1 MPIDPEQQPRPQR
14 GLVLTLLRP
23 ALPLLLVMLGAA
35 IAGCGSSQ
43 ETGTTA
49 DPASAVPASAPLY
62 GGAVVRPDGSL
73 KSAATSAGRTLTH
86 QTDPYLSL
94 VALLQTPGSAA
105 LSFDH
110 DVAPWLGPRAGIFF
124 STLGR
129 SGKSNTGQLFSLL
142 SRGLLGG
149 SPSASAFPFAPQGAG
164 AGAAGGQGA
173 IVMDT
178 SDLATA
184 RSFLESQAQHAGAHA
199 TSYRGVSYQ
208 TTSAG
213 LAFAIVDRFAVIGS
227 DAAVRGVIDTTL
239 GGPSLARSA
248 GYAKL
253 LAVAPAG
260 TLAHLF
266 VSPAPHASS
275 AATSAHG
282 EAGSG
287 ASSAA
292 TGASGASGTSAASP
306 TSAGSGTS
314 AGLSG
319 LLGLLVGTRETNVS
333 LVPAST
339 SIALDADSLGT
350 SASASGGLLA
360 SVSQGAQA
368 AGELPGESWL
378 AVGLGDVGATLGGDV
393 QGLRALT
400 SLGGSLTRSS
410 TEASATSAFSLKGLL
425 EGILAPLSVLGA
437 NSAEARRDFAGWM
450 GSGGIFASGSGL
462 AELRAG
468 IVINSTNP
476 TLSNAAVSKLA
487 ALLRKGGTS
496 VQTTS
501 YPGASA
507 SIAVY
512 LNGIPITLNIVNA
525 RDAKGQ
531 TKFVIGLGEPSVA
544 TALNPPST
552 LSNSATFNAART
564 VLTEGIQPSLT
575 VDFPTLL
582 GLLEAVGFT
591 EDPTISKL
599 LPYART
605 LTTLSGGGKSL
616 GEGIERFRM
625 VLGLQQT
632 G

>member
-14 GLVLTLLRP
+14 GPVLTLLCP
-23 ALPLLLVMLGAA
+23 ALTLLLVMLGAA

-43 ETGTTA
+43 QTGTTA

-94 VALLQTPGSAA
+94 LVVLRTPGSAP

-124 STLGR
+124 SPRGSSR
-129 SGKSNTGQLFSLL
+129 KSDAGQLFSLL

-164 AGAAGGQGA
+164 AGAALEQGA

-178 SDLATA
+178 SDLAKA

-199 TSYRGVSYQ
+199 TSYRGISYQ
-208 TTSAG
+208 ATSAG

-227 DAAVRGVIDTTL
+227 DAAVRGVIDTSL
-239 GGPSLARSA
+239 GGRSLARSA

-253 LAVAPAG
+253 LAVEPPG

-275 AATSAHG
+275 
-282 EAGSG
+282 G
-287 ASSAA
+287 A
-292 TGASGASGTSAASP
+292 SAASS
-306 TSAGSGTS
+306 TSE
-314 AGLSG
+314 GLSG
-319 LLGLLVGTRETNVS
+319 LPGLLAGTRETNLS

-360 SVSQGAQA
+360 SASRGAQA

-400 SLGGSLTRSS
+400 SLGGSLTGSS

-462 AELRAG
+462 VELRAG

-476 TLSNAAVSKLA
+476 TLSSAAVSKLA
-487 ALLRKGGTS
+487 ALLRRGGTS

-531 TKFVIGLGEPSVA
+531 TKFVVGLGEPSVA

-552 LSNSATFNAART
+552 LSSSATFNAART
-564 VLTEGIQPSLT
+564 VLGEGIQPSLT
-575 VDFPTLL
+575 VDFPTLV